1 MKRLMACGL
10 AIVSANL
17 SMTSVGFAETLFSPL
32 TNIQNMSSRVDASG
46 VQRMGSG
53 RLNVEAMQNMFDQ
66 SSGRNSRV
74 HQIPLQM
81 LDGSESMLHLR
92 GQAMDNRDDIQVL
105 GGLVDGQSHNL
116 ATLVNNNGALS
127 GRIWKDGKL
136 FRIEGDK
143 GGRYQLSEIQKSGI
157 PHRRQYLDAGDI
169 AGQQMQRR
177 GTQGPPPEPGE
188 SVDLLVYLS
197 KKAVE
202 KLGGRDKAF
211 NRVKLLVAEANNI
224 FRQSGILSGPMF
236 RLVGTRV
243 SVLDDHNDPV
253 INIKDWMT
261 FKPYIAERDEVG
273 ADLVSF
279 ITWPENMKYCSTGF
293 RGPEERNKTGYPELG
308 YSLTTATC
316 GYSNL
321 TFAHELGNNMGA
333 GGERYSD
340 RQKGYSYAY
349 VNLAKRWGTIMAS
362 GYDCYKKYKKF
373 CRNLP
378 VFSTPR
384 LAYKGDPVGVAIG
397 QKLAADNV
405 NWVRRNMAIVAA
417 YRPRADTNGG
427 GGPTR
432 TKVGGIIVESAGPTT
447 GKTGKERV
455 IKW

>member
-1 MKRLMACGL
+1 MNRLIAFGL
-10 AIVSANL
+10 AIVSASL
-17 SMTSVGFAETLFSPL
+17 LMASASSADSLFSPL
-32 TNIQNMSSRVDASG
+32 TNIQNMSSRADVSG

-66 SSGRNSRV
+66 SSGRKSSVNQV
-74 HQIPLQM
+74 PIHM
-81 LDGSESMLHLR
+81 LDGSRSILHLR
-92 GQAMDNRDDIQVL
+92 GQAFEGSDGIQVL
-105 GGLVDGQSHNL
+105 GGLLDGQSHNL
-116 ATLVNNNGALS
+116 VTLINNDGALT

-143 GGRYQLSEIQKSGI
+143 GGRYQLSDFQKSGI
-157 PHRRQYLDAGDI
+157 PHRRQYLDVGDM

-177 GTQGPPPEPGE
+177 RIQGPPPEPGE
-188 SVDLLVYLS
+188 PVDLLVYLS
-197 KKAVE
+197 KRAVE

-211 NRVKLLVAEANNI
+211 NHVNLLVAEANNI
-224 FRQSGILSGPMF
+224 FKQSGILSGPMF
-236 RLVGTRV
+236 RLVRTRV

-261 FKPYIAERDEVG
+261 FKPYIAERDDVG

-279 ITWPENMKYCSTGF
+279 ITSPENRKYCSTGF
-293 RGPEERNKTGYPELG
+293 RGPEQRNPRGYSELG

-316 GYSNL
+316 GYSDL
-321 TFAHELGNNMGA
+321 IFANELGNNMGA
-333 GGERYSD
+333 GRERYSD

-373 CRNLP
+373 CSELP
-378 VFSTPR
+378 IFSTPR
-384 LAYKGDPVGVAIG
+384 IAYKGDRVGVPKE

-405 NWVRRNMAIVAA
+405 DWVRRNMTIVAA
-417 YRPRADTNGG
+417 YRPRATANGG
-427 GGPTR
+427 SGPRR
-432 TKVGGIIVESAGPTT
+432 TNVGGIIVENDGSTT
-447 GKTGKERV
+447 GRTGKERK